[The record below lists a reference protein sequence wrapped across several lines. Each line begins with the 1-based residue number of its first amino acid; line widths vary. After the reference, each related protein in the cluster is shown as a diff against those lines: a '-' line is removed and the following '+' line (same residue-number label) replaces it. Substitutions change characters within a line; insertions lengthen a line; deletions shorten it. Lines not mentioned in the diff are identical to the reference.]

1 MPQYQ
6 DGGRKSGSGSRR
18 GARRPDKPVQ
28 STPKK
33 NTPQPRRQ
41 PQQAQQAAPRQPQ
54 QGYGGYDTAQGSGQ
68 TTGGLTKAERR
79 ARILRQR
86 EIMRKKRRNRRLLI
100 AIVFLLVV
108 GILFFVIR
116 HFNGSENAP
125 TDAGLDELD
134 QAMDLEEAAEE
145 AAYDGSPVARI
156 AFVGDISVSQAQVQD
171 ATRSD
176 GTYDFAQP
184 FQSITGYLSGV
195 DYAVANFETTMVDD
209 LSYGGEPYY
218 NAPVQLAGSLRGLG
232 FRLVSTANTYMLN
245 NGIDGLVSTKNYLTE
260 AKLKSV
266 GTYLSQEDRDK
277 DGGAYIRDLH
287 KIRFAFLSYTKGTD
301 SVTMPEGCEYALNTL
316 YDDYSDYWT
325 DLRSSQIRE
334 DIQACKDAGAE
345 VIIALV
351 HWGSEYSRSVNTSQE
366 TVTKL
371 MLENGVDVIIGTH
384 PHVVGKMG
392 FQEVELLDGTRKQCF
407 VAYSLGD
414 FYTDP
419 EKDAACST
427 VMLSL
432 EFSKDDQGKV
442 TISDACYAPLYMQI
456 TEVDNK
462 KHFELLDIY
471 STIAGLERLEKMNSQ
486 QATQMNTLLSALD
499 TIHSNA
505 GEELDMGPQDEDM
518 RVVSKAI
525 EDGAFSAD
533 EIRALRDEERA
544 AEASAKAALAAEQKQ
559 TVPEPEDV
567 TEEPEE

>member
-1 MPQYQ
+1 MPQYH
-6 DGGRKSGSGSRR
+6 DGGRQSGSGSRR

-33 NTPQPRRQ
+33 NTPQPKRQ
-41 PQQAQQAAPRQPQ
+41 PQQAQQTASRQPQ
-54 QGYGGYDTAQGSGQ
+54 QSYGGYYTAQGSGQ
-68 TTGGLTKAERR
+68 TTGGLTQAEKR

-116 HFNGSENAP
+116 HFNGSENAT

-145 AAYDGSPVARI
+145 AAYDGPPVARI

-176 GTYDFAQP
+176 GTYDFTQP
-184 FQSITGYLSGV
+184 FQSVAGYLSGV

-325 DLRSSQIRE
+325 DLRSSQIRA

-366 TVTKL
+366 EVAQL

-392 FQEVELLDGTRKQCF
+392 FQDVELLDGTHKQCF

-419 EKDAACST
+419 EKDSACST

-456 TEVDNK
+456 TEVENK

-471 STIAGLERLEKMNSQ
+471 STIAGLERLEKMNSE

-499 TIHSNA
+499 TIHTNA
-505 GEELDMGPQDEDM
+505 GEELDVGPQDEDM

-533 EIRALRDEERA
+533 AIRALRDEERA
-544 AEASAKAALAAEQKQ
+544 AEASAKAALAAEQRQ